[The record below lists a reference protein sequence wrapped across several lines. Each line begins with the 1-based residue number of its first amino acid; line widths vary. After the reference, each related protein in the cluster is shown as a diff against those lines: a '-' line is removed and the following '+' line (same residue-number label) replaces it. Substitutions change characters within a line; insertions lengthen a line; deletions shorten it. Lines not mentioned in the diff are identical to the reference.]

1 MINIFNLVIMTKKE
15 YNEKLHICQIDTIYA
30 LRNKNGDKNGN
41 NKYSRKIKNIF

>member
-1 MINIFNLVIMTKKE
+1 MINIFNLVIMTKNE

-30 LRNKNGDKNGN
+30 LRNKNSDKNGN